1 MGDPKNIKSA
11 ERITVLYAEVESHRG
26 YLLRFANVK
35 LREAEQAE
43 EVVQEALLA
52 ALEGLGGF
60 AGQSSLRTWLT
71 SILKFKII
79 DFQRRVISERAHFAV
94 SPGED
99 DSADPEWMERM
110 FDATGHWSPRLGEWA
125 NPDGALEQKQFFDA
139 FERCMDKLP
148 KAASRVFF
156 KREVMGVDT
165 DDICKEED
173 ISASN
178 CWVMLHRARLALREC
193 LDRNW
198 FQGAGGDEVDQM
210 NQAAAVSCK
219 EAARL
224 MSRRQDAALS
234 PAEQENLKNHLY
246 ACLSCRRFDVQLGF
260 LRRLARR
267 YGEAGPPAADV
278 PA

>member
-1 MGDPKNIKSA
+1 MADNKKITPPDRVAVLFA
-11 ERITVLYAEVESHRG
+11 EIESHRS
-26 YLLRFANVK
+26 YMMRFAVAK
-35 LREAEQAE
+35 LRDAQQAD

-52 ALEGLGGF
+52 ALDGVGGF
-60 AGQSSLRTWLT
+60 SGQSSLRTWLT

-94 SPGED
+94 APEEG

-110 FDATGHWSPRLGEWA
+110 FDNTGHWSPRLGEWA
-125 NPDGALEQKQFFDA
+125 NPDGALEQKQFFEV

-148 KAASRVFF
+148 KAAGRVFF

-165 DDICKEED
+165 DAICKEED

-198 FQGAGGDEVDQM
+198 FQEAGG
-210 NQAAAVSCK
+210 
-219 EAARL
+219 R
-224 MSRRQDAALS
+224 
-234 PAEQENLKNHLY
+234 
-246 ACLSCRRFDVQLGF
+246 
-260 LRRLARR
+260 
-267 YGEAGPPAADV
+267 
-278 PA
+278 